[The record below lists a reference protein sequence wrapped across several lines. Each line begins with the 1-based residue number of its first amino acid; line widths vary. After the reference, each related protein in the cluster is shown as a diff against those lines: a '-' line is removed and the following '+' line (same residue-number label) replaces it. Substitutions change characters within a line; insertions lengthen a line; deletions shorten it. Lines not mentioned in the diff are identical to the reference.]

1 MKNWKTLV
9 LLGLVLAFC
18 IQDSTAQCVMCK
30 AVAEDASSTTGIIGK
45 GINSGI
51 LYLMGI
57 PYILLATLGFVF
69 FRKRKTSA
77 Q

>member
-45 GINSGI
+45 GINSI
-51 LYLMGI
+51 I
-57 PYILLATLGFVF
+57 KFLLF
-69 FRKRKTSA
+69 K
-77 Q
+77 